1 MTQLHNMAKF
11 EYKVL
16 EIPTTG
22 WLGLKVDYT
31 LLTEQLNT
39 AGKQGWEV
47 VSFYNP
53 YMQNNSPKRTIII
66 LKKEI
71 Q

>member
-1 MTQLHNMAKF
+1 MKKF

-22 WLGLKVDYT
+22 WLGFKVNVEA
-31 LLTEQLNT
+31 LTEQLNT

>member
-1 MTQLHNMAKF
+1 MKKF

-16 EIPTTG
+16 DIPTTG
-22 WLGLKVDYT
+22 WLGLKVDYN

-53 YMQNNSPKRTIII
+53 YMQNNSPRRTIII

>member
-1 MTQLHNMAKF
+1 MKRF
-11 EYKVL
+11 EYKIL
-16 EIPTTG
+16 DIPTTG
-22 WLGLKVDYT
+22 WLGFKVDYT
-31 LLTEQLNT
+31 LLTQQLNE
-39 AGKQGWEV
+39 AGKHGWEV

-53 YMQNNSPKRTIII
+53 YMQNNSPKKSIII